1 MLEDKTINR
10 FGRRIYGLIIA
21 ISIIV
26 WLEYYDAKSWEIIIS
41 IWTTLMTI
49 AIAEIYVKTIAH
61 STKKADEISQ
71 YAFKEIM
78 REEGSVLWA
87 SLAPTIA
94 LLLEVFWFVSQE
106 SATLMIEIYIIGVL
120 FIFWYIFWMVAEK
133 SFFEKIIIWII
144 SSSLWVAVV
153 SIKIILTYIM

>member
-1 MLEDKTINR
+1 
-10 FGRRIYGLIIA
+10 
-21 ISIIV
+21 
-26 WLEYYDAKSWEIIIS
+26 
-41 IWTTLMTI
+41 MTI

-94 LLLEVFWFVSQE
+94 LLLEVF
-106 SATLMIEIYIIGVL
+106 
-120 FIFWYIFWMVAEK
+120 
-133 SFFEKIIIWII
+133 
-144 SSSLWVAVV
+144 
-153 SIKIILTYIM
+153 